1 MSTELHHP
9 PSAPEADD
17 QSPHHGQHHNHTNRS
32 GHHHGHRGPDA
43 PAHHDTHEP
52 DAPRRPWTVLALMLA
67 AQVMVVLDV
76 SVVNVALPSIASD
89 LHLSSS
95 DYQWAVSA
103 YVLLSGGFLLLGGRM
118 ADLFDRRRMF
128 LTGLAVFT
136 LGSLVSGFA
145 GSALMLTLARG
156 AQGAG
161 AAMLTPAAM
170 SIVMTSYAGRQR
182 ATALALWGTV
192 ASMGIAAGVL
202 FGGILTTVFDWR
214 AVFFI
219 NVPVG
224 AVVVA
229 GVLAKVPSMPSTSAP
244 GARRLDLSGALTLV
258 TGLLALV
265 YAVESTTSHGW
276 TASRT
281 LVAAAAAVVLLG
293 AFVVNERKVAAPIV
307 PPATWK
313 IRSLVSASVVM
324 AGVTGAVVGAIF
336 LSSLYLQQVLGASAL
351 VAGLEFL
358 PLAGFITAGAA
369 LASKTLPHAGPKK
382 LIVIGLVI
390 AAAGALVLASIDAD
404 ASYLTDVLPGFAL
417 LGLGVGPM
425 FVAIS
430 VAAMSE
436 VEQEQSG
443 MASGLLMTGHEI
455 GAALG
460 VAALTAI
467 AGDLTTQAG
476 IVNGTQDA
484 FLAIAIGLA
493 ALLLPTA
500 LLPAHDPETAMAAGH
515 GHGHGHGH

>member
-1 MSTELHHP
+1 
-9 PSAPEADD
+9 
-17 QSPHHGQHHNHTNRS
+17 
-32 GHHHGHRGPDA
+32 
-43 PAHHDTHEP
+43 
-52 DAPRRPWTVLALMLA
+52 MLA

-76 SVVNVALPSIASD
+76 SVVNVALPSIATD
-89 LHLSSS
+89 LHLSSG

-136 LGSLVSGFA
+136 LGSLASGLA
-145 GSALMLTLARG
+145 ASPLMLILARG

-170 SIVMTSYAGRQR
+170 SIVMTTYAGRQR
-182 ATALALWGTV
+182 ATALGLWGTV

-224 AVVVA
+224 AAVLI
-229 GVLAKVPSMPSTSAP
+229 GVLRTVPAMPGTGS
-244 GARRLDLSGALTLV
+244 GRRLDITGALTLV

-276 TASRT
+276 TAPQT
-281 LVAAAAAVVLLG
+281 LVAATAAAVLLAG
-293 AFVVNERKVAAPIV
+293 FAANERKVADPIV
-307 PPATWK
+307 PPATWR

-324 AGVTGAVVGAIF
+324 AGVTGAVVGVIF
-336 LSSLYLQQVLGASAL
+336 LSSLYLQQILGASAL

-358 PLAGFITAGAA
+358 PLAAFITVSAA
-369 LASKTLPHAGPKK
+369 AASKVLPHVGAKK
-382 LIVIGLVI
+382 LIAAGLVI
-390 AAAGALVLASIDAD
+390 SAAGALVLASIDTD
-404 ASYLTDVLPGFAL
+404 PSYLTGVLPGFAL

-430 VAAMSE
+430 VAAMSD
-436 VEQEQSG
+436 VPQAQSG
-443 MASGLLMTGHEI
+443 MASGLMMTGHEI

-460 VAALTAI
+460 VAALTAV
-467 AGDLTTQAG
+467 AGDLTTRAG
-476 IVNGTQDA
+476 IITGTHDA
-484 FLAIAIGLA
+484 FLAVVIGLV
-493 ALLLPTA
+493 ALLVPTA
-500 LLPAHDPETAMAAGH
+500 LLPSHDPNAVAAGH
-515 GHGHGHGH
+515 GHGHGH